1 LALERRFP
9 DLRQELIASGAVL
22 VEGGRELAWNHLGA
36 WRVSDDRDLKMLS
49 MSRPLLESAIAKQVR
64 LLSNVRFC
72 EGVRVVGFET
82 THSQR
87 VTGVRVAAAERN
99 DFEMPADLVVD
110 ASGRG
115 SATPRWLEALGLE
128 APKTEHISA
137 RISYATCAFSR
148 SRESPAWR
156 GLVIAGAPA
165 RRGAVIL
172 PIEGDRWLV
181 SLAGYF
187 DEQMPA
193 SHAEFRAFALL
204 YEADVHAENAAY
216 VLHRS
221 GGIEKMARE
230 GIFKP
235 VHVDPRDVGDGMD
248 AYGNPIHYPDEES
261 ASAKDQEDE
270 DESPVEV
277 PSTDLLFDYVDS
289 APTPSGT
296 VKITARYGP
305 GVRGRVVQF
314 LHIEPAPPAPDTAP
328 PPAAILPVEMSRRMR
343 ERLSEKGAIWW
354 LRVERQV
361 TEACSEKFVA
371 TKMVKPEEAHA
382 AKAKRARARR
392 VYALRETGQPSTSER
407 RVAVEGMERLPDG
420 TFRSV
425 VSLNHKLGPSQ
436 VPRMV
441 PAEHRRRVR

>member
-1 LALERRFP
+1 MGIPGSLDLAPIPSILANSEAGDRFFTLEYFQKPWRRYVRTP
-9 DLRQELIASGAVL
+9 RDLFREVFKYITNEGNKIAS
-22 VEGGRELAWNHLGA
+22 
-36 WRVSDDRDLKMLS
+36 KY
-49 MSRPLLESAIAKQVR
+49 AK
-64 LLSNVRFC
+64 
-72 EGVRVVGFET
+72 
-82 THSQR
+82 
-87 VTGVRVAAAERN
+87 
-99 DFEMPADLVVD
+99 
-110 ASGRG
+110 
-115 SATPRWLEALGLE
+115 
-128 APKTEHISA
+128 
-137 RISYATCAFSR
+137 
-148 SRESPAWR
+148 
-156 GLVIAGAPA
+156 
-165 RRGAVIL
+165 IL
-172 PIEGDRWLV
+172 W
-181 SLAGYF
+181 
-187 DEQMPA
+187 
-193 SHAEFRAFALL
+193 LL

-248 AYGNPIHYPDEES
+248 AYGNPIHYPDEEF
-261 ASAKDQEDE
+261 ASAKDQEEE

-305 GVRGRVVQF
+305 GVRGRVVQL

-343 ERLSEKGAIWW
+343 ERLDQKGCAVWW
-354 LRVERQV
+354 VRVERQV

-371 TKMVKPEEAHA
+371 TKMVKPEEAQA

-425 VSLNHKLGPSQ
+425 VSLGRTTRTLAGASAGSGQAQALGSLDHSRA
-436 VPRMV
+436 VPGVEMS
-441 PAEHRRRVR
+441 ATL